1 MVESFQRVLNTDAG
15 TQKQVTIV
23 IDGYK
28 TSRET
33 YRFAL
38 KGLSGKYETIQE
50 FEETLDHHINEEAR
64 KGGSLHFFI
73 ILSLQEL
80 RKLTDT
86 LNEALAASEGAE

>member
-1 MVESFQRVLNTDAG
+1 MVESFQRVLNIDAG

-50 FEETLDHHINEEAR
+50 FEETLNHHINEEAR
-64 KGGSLHFFI
+64 KGDSLHFF
-73 ILSLQEL
+73 LPFTLQEF

-86 LNEALAASEGAE
+86 LNEALTASEGAE